1 MLTRMYY
8 VTISNIHVM
17 KRQPISEE
25 TKKESVK
32 FFLRLVSL
40 NLIAPIGLGLT
51 LTLGGINF
59 YDIKHTATALCWVSI
74 FEFLSCFIEIGMI
87 AGLFYYI
94 KKTRAQLLEFWGNK
108 DVMDNSVFMH
118 AVAMVVA
125 VLAQL
130 LTNCAMFVLE
140 IKEISEKATIKGA
153 QITLIMMT
161 VSLLLNA
168 FQQVYLIQIYIKKI
182 AFASYEL
189 SPQKLEADTYDTEFD
204 DNTRVEDVLLFKE
217 REHADTLQSATY
229 NSSANPLTGRGQT
242 EANSYE

>member
-1 MLTRMYY
+1 
-8 VTISNIHVM
+8 M

-51 LTLGGINF
+51 LTIGGINF
-59 YDIKHTATALCWVSI
+59 YDIKHTATALCWVST

-94 KKTRAQLLEFWGNK
+94 NKTRAQLFEFWGKK
-108 DVMDNSVFMH
+108 DLMDNSVFMH
-118 AVAMVVA
+118 AVAMGVA
-125 VLAQL
+125 VFAQL
-130 LTNCAMFVLE
+130 LTSFAMFMLD
-140 IKEISEKATIKGA
+140 IKDITGTATIKGA

-168 FQQVYLIQIYIKKI
+168 FQQVYMIQNYIKKI

-189 SPQKLEADTYDTEFD
+189 SP
-204 DNTRVEDVLLFKE
+204 
-217 REHADTLQSATY
+217 
-229 NSSANPLTGRGQT
+229 
-242 EANSYE
+242 